1 MLLKLL
7 SLQMLTKEHFTK
19 GLPALY
25 RLSGES
31 PEHVSRACKEHLGKT
46 PSQLVNDIR
55 LEHSAMLLV
64 ITKTLVIDIC
74 QECGFDSLSYFYHR
88 FKEHY
93 NTSPIG
99 FRKDKTNTESK
110 IYLMGN
116 LSVKAE
122 IPAAIPIDAKK
133 KLLNN
138 SLNSRPAIA
147 RE

>member
-1 MLLKLL
+1 
-7 SLQMLTKEHFTK
+7 
-19 GLPALY
+19 
-25 RLSGES
+25 
-31 PEHVSRACKEHLGKT
+31 LGKT

-74 QECGFDSLSYFYHR
+74 QECGFDSLSYFYHP
-88 FKEHY
+88 FKDHY